1 MNATSVRSLA
11 VAANEKNRHSY
22 GGNRGKERGGEK
34 MASTAVAMKL
44 MVLIKP
50 KYRLPTLWLQWQAAI
65 EGTGS

>member
-1 MNATSVRSLA
+1 MRKTDTAMGETEER
-11 VAANEKNRHSY
+11 
-22 GGNRGKERGGEK
+22 RGGEK